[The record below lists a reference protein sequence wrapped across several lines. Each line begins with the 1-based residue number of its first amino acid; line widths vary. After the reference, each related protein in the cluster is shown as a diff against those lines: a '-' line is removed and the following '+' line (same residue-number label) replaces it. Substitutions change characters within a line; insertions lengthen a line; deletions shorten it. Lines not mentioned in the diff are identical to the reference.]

1 MKIVGQILL
10 ACFLLA
16 LLQYVVAAAVAV
28 AMIALLWGVYFRPR
42 ETFGLLA
49 MMLIFGLV
57 GNYPV
62 ACIVVA
68 GVAFVVLKLSGQEE
82 AGEEGGGREVLPPVA
97 LPAPPGHA
105 RKPAGGDLGTG
116 DG

>member
-1 MKIVGQILL
+1 MKVVGQILL

-16 LLQYVVAAAVAV
+16 LLQYVVAAALAVAV
-28 AMIALLWGVYFRPR
+28 IALLWGVYFRPR

-49 MMLIFGLV
+49 MILIFGLV
-57 GNYPV
+57 GNHPV

-68 GVAFVVLKLSGQEE
+68 GVAFVAIKL
-82 AGEEGGGREVLPPVA
+82 GEKGDDGVTGGGRVASHPLA
-97 LPAPPGHA
+97 LPAPPGDA
-105 RKPAGGDLGTG
+105 TKPAGGDFGAG